1 MKEILVFTTN
11 VLGQHTNAAAKLAY
25 KKYGARWGMAYGHY
39 GNSFAIPVRD
49 GNGNRIKEGAIY
61 GFIEGFIAYASS
73 NPPYTLHMLRMLWT
87 CRPIINYWSYHHDYS
102 SYCTYDR
109 RNFTWYC

>member
-1 MKEILVFTTN
+1 
-11 VLGQHTNAAAKLAY
+11 
-25 KKYGARWGMAYGHY
+25 
-39 GNSFAIPVRD
+39 
-49 GNGNRIKEGAIY
+49 
-61 GFIEGFIAYASS
+61 
-73 NPPYTLHMLRMLWT
+73 MLRMLWT